1 MLDLQTIL
9 TPVDGL
15 RELRGDRTL
24 PVTGIRYDSRKV
36 IAGDMYVAINGRDDH
51 GLKFATEAITA
62 GAKIIVTDA
71 SDSLPAEIRDNQSI
85 TLVVVD
91 DARAAMGEMVNRLYN
106 YPAHRLKLFG
116 ITGTNGKTTTAWLL
130 VQLLQAAG
138 ERVGMIG
145 TLGKYL
151 DGKFTPTG
159 YTTPESPEL
168 VALLA
173 EMADAN
179 CTAVVM
185 EVSSHALALHRVAGL
200 RFYGAVFTNLTQDHL
215 DFHGSMAEYHDA
227 KKLLF
232 DHLDA
237 DRSAVVNLDDV
248 HGTTMVRDSYASV
261 VGYGTKKEADACIQE
276 TELGANHTAWT
287 LKLSER
293 FGGQTLQLRS
303 PLVGAFNIWNAT
315 AAVATALTEGID
327 KTLLVEVVNNLRPVP
342 GRMEALPLPNG
353 AIAVVDYAHTPD
365 ALEKALLTLREVGC
379 KGTLTAVFGCG
390 GDRDAGKRPIMGAIA
405 SRIADRVVLTSDN
418 PRSENPED
426 ILDQIAAGINNPL
439 IVTRISDRATAIQQA
454 LSKAD
459 AGDVV
464 LIAGKGHEDYQII
477 GSQKTHFD
485 DREVVRNWAAAQSAT
500 QLQGMAS

>member
-1 MLDLQTIL
+1 
-9 TPVDGL
+9 
-15 RELRGDRTL
+15 
-24 PVTGIRYDSRKV
+24 
-36 IAGDMYVAINGRDDH
+36 
-51 GLKFATEAITA
+51 
-62 GAKIIVTDA
+62 
-71 SDSLPAEIRDNQSI
+71 
-85 TLVVVD
+85 
-91 DARAAMGEMVNRLYN
+91 
-106 YPAHRLKLFG
+106 
-116 ITGTNGKTTTAWLL
+116 
-130 VQLLQAAG
+130 
-138 ERVGMIG
+138 
-145 TLGKYL
+145 
-151 DGKFTPTG
+151 
-159 YTTPESPEL
+159 
-168 VALLA
+168 
-173 EMADAN
+173 
-179 CTAVVM
+179 
-185 EVSSHALALHRVAGL
+185 
-200 RFYGAVFTNLTQDHL
+200 
-215 DFHGSMAEYHDA
+215 MAEYHDA

-500 QLQGMAS
+500 QLQGIAS